1 MKLILAES
9 PVIQRPLT
17 DINPTT
23 NTNESEQDII
33 VANGNDYK
41 QYFFFFFLLREV
53 CNECSN
59 IILRMTYYQY

>member
-1 MKLILAES
+1 MKFILAES

-41 QYFFFFFLLREV
+41 QYFFFSFSWEKYAMSAL
-53 CNECSN
+53 
-59 IILRMTYYQY
+59 I

>member
-1 MKLILAES
+1 MKFILAES

-41 QYFFFFFLLREV
+41 QYFFFSF
-53 CNECSN
+53 S
-59 IILRMTYYQY
+59 